1 MTLRHLPNIL
11 CVFRIALVAPVL
23 WAIARGDFILA
34 LTLFVVAGVTDALDG
49 FLARQFDWRSD
60 LGAFLDPAADKLLM
74 VFVLIWLV
82 FAGLVPPW
90 LAAVLIG
97 RDVVIVAGALGYR
110 ALIGPFK
117 GQASVVSKINTILQL
132 AFVTLV
138 LSHAALGF
146 PQQIAVAIL
155 GSLVFVTAVV
165 SGMSY
170 VRDWTLLAMRSKSAA

>member
-11 CVFRIALVAPVL
+11 CLFRIALVPPVL
-23 WAIARGDFILA
+23 WAITQDLYSVALA
-34 LTLFVVAGVTDALDG
+34 LFVIAGVTDALDG

-74 VFVLIWLV
+74 ISVLIWLV
-82 FAGLVPPW
+82 FAGLVPLW
-90 LAAVLIG
+90 LAVVLIG

-117 GQASVVSKINTILQL
+117 GQASVVSKINTVLQL

-138 LSHAALGF
+138 LSNAAFAF
-146 PQQIAVAIL
+146 PVKIAVAIL
-155 GSLVFVTAVV
+155 GSFVFVTAVV
-165 SGMSY
+165 SGMGY
-170 VRDWTLLAMRSKSAA
+170 VRDWTLLALRSRSAA

>member
-11 CVFRIALVAPVL
+11 CVFRIGLVPPVL
-23 WAIARGDFILA
+23 WAIERDSYALA
-34 LTLFVVAGVTDALDG
+34 LGLFVVAGVTDALDG

-74 VFVLIWLV
+74 VTVLVWLV
-82 FAGLVPPW
+82 LAGLVPLW

-97 RDVVIVAGALGYR
+97 RDIVIVTGALSYR
-110 ALIGPFK
+110 AIVGPFK
-117 GQASVVSKINTILQL
+117 GQASFVSKINTVGQL

-138 LSHAALGF
+138 LSHAAFAF
-146 PQQIAVAIL
+146 PDQVAVAIL

-165 SGMSY
+165 SGMGY
-170 VRDWTLLAMRSKSAA
+170 VRDWTLLAVRSGSSA